1 MYLLNIY
8 MIVRCVLWLVVIV
21 SMYYMSDQIVQLENR
36 VDALEA
42 QDANIS
48 ADIKTLVQVMSN
60 MINYMINKFGSLV

>member
-1 MYLLNIY
+1 

-36 VDALEA
+36 VDALEV

>member
-21 SMYYMSDQIVQLENR
+21 STYYMSDQIIQLENR

-42 QDANIS
+42 QSS
-48 ADIKTLVQVMSN
+48 AIQHDIVILHEAMHLL
-60 MINYMINKFGSLV
+60 IKFIREKLNLFV

>member
-1 MYLLNIY
+1 

-36 VDALEA
+36 VDALEV

-60 MINYMINKFGSLV
+60 MINYMINKFGPLV

>member
-1 MYLLNIY
+1 

-21 SMYYMSDQIVQLENR
+21 STYYMSDQIVQLENR
-36 VDALEA
+36 VDALEV

-60 MINYMINKFGSLV
+60 MINYMINKFGSLA

>member
-42 QDANIS
+42 QSS
-48 ADIKTLVQVMSN
+48 AIQHDIVILHEAMHLL
-60 MINYMINKFGSLV
+60 IKFIREKLNLFV

>member
-1 MYLLNIY
+1 
-8 MIVRCVLWLVVIV
+8 MIVRCVLWLVVILTI
-21 SMYYMSDQIVQLENR
+21 YYMSDQIIQLENR

>member
-21 SMYYMSDQIVQLENR
+21 SMYYMSDQIIQLENR

-42 QDANIS
+42 QSS
-48 ADIKTLVQVMSN
+48 AIQHDIVILHEAMHLL
-60 MINYMINKFGSLV
+60 IKFIREKLNLFV

>member
-1 MYLLNIY
+1 
-8 MIVRCVLWLVVIV
+8 MIVRCVLWLVVILTI
-21 SMYYMSDQIVQLENR
+21 YYMSDQIVQLENR

>member
-8 MIVRCVLWLVVIV
+8 MIVRCVLWLVVILTI
-21 SMYYMSDQIVQLENR
+21 YYMSDQIVQLENR

>member
-1 MYLLNIY
+1 
-8 MIVRCVLWLVVIV
+8 
-21 SMYYMSDQIVQLENR
+21 MSDQIVQLENR

>member
-1 MYLLNIY
+1 
-8 MIVRCVLWLVVIV
+8 MILRCVLWLVVIV

-36 VDALEA
+36 VDALEV

-60 MINYMINKFGSLV
+60 MINYMINKFGPLA

>member
-8 MIVRCVLWLVVIV
+8 MIVRCVLWLVVILTI
-21 SMYYMSDQIVQLENR
+21 YYMSDQIIQLENR

>member
-36 VDALEA
+36 VDALEV

>member
-1 MYLLNIY
+1 
-8 MIVRCVLWLVVIV
+8 MIVRCVLWLVVILTI
-21 SMYYMSDQIVQLENR
+21 YYMSDQIIQLENR
-36 VDALEA
+36 VDALEV